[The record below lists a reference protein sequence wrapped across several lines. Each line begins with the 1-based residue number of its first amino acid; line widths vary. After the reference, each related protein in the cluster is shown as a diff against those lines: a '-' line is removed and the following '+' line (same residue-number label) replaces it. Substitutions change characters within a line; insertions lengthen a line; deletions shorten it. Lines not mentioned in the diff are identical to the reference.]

1 LISQVHTVDGVLEG
15 MQHAKAGAT
24 DFCTNFFP
32 VQARLQAW
40 VAHGE
45 LWTAARESVTFFL
58 RKDRDFWR
66 FYFCAADPMA
76 LERGVVTFAELK
88 TERMVTDLVGRESE
102 LSDLLALLQSVGF
115 RGYARLQRMARRGL
129 TWKVE

>member
-1 LISQVHTVDGVLEG
+1 

-24 DFCTNFFP
+24 DFCTSFFP
-32 VQARLQAW
+32 LQARLQAR
-40 VAHGE
+40 VAHRE
-45 LWTAARESVTFFL
+45 LWTAARESVTSFL
-58 RKDRDFWR
+58 RKDRDSWH
-66 FYFCAADPMA
+66 FYFCAANLMA
-76 LERGVVTFAELK
+76 LEGGGATFAELK
-88 TERMVTDLVGRESE
+88 TARVLTDLVGRESE